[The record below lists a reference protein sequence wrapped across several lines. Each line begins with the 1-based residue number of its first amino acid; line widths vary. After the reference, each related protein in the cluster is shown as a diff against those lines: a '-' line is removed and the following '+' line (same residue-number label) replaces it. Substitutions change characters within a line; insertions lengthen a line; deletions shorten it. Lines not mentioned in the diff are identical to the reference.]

1 MIRIRTMR
9 FDERLAVDEHSTCQS
24 MERLLNMETRNIGTC
39 ASRAAA
45 ARNPMATNGSAADEL
60 AALYRLVAHFR
71 MTDMID
77 THISARLPGVTPT
90 FLINRYGVLFHE
102 MRASDLV
109 KIDHLGNVI
118 DERAADRSRGVSR
131 ERRGLHDPLGDSH
144 GARRPAFRDSHAHG
158 RGNRSIG
165 AGAWAAADHPARAQV
180 LREARLSR
188 LRGHRLESSR
198 ERERLVRDLGSH
210 KAMILRNHGLL
221 AAGATA
227 AEAFHEIYFLE
238 RACQAQV
245 QALAGGA
252 TLRIPPVEVCRL
264 TASQFDRDES
274 AEIMEM
280 AWNAALRLI
289 DDSASDYRS

>member
-1 MIRIRTMR
+1 MQ
-9 FDERLAVDEHSTCQS
+9 FDGCFAVDEHYAPGPPADQGDT
-24 MERLLNMETRNIGTC
+24 LNMEALQEAHQH
-39 ASRAAA
+39 AS
-45 ARNPMATNGSAADEL
+45 ATTSDSDERKCRREL
-60 AALYRLVAHFR
+60 AALYRLIAHFR

-77 THISARLPGVTPT
+77 THISARLPGGKPT

-118 DERAADRSRGVSR
+118 DERAKD
-131 ERRGLHDPLGDSH
+131 DPS
-144 GARRPAFRDSHAHG
+144 AFRVNAAGFTIHSAIHMAREDLHFVIHTHTAAGTAVAAQEHGLLPITQHALKFFEKLGYHDYEG
-158 RGNRSIG
+158 IALNH
-165 AGAWAAADHPARAQV
+165 A
-180 LREARLSR
+180 
-188 LRGHRLESSR
+188 

-245 QALAGGA
+245 QALAGGSA
-252 TLRIPPVEVCRL
+252 MRIPSVEVCRL

-274 AEIMEM
+274 AEIMDM

-289 DDSASDYRS
+289 DDSAFDYRS